1 MNLTF
6 NLHLLYIRESVQRL
20 FFVAQLTKPFIYNFK
35 KTGSL
40 HTTGLFCGGG
50 WVLGV
55 VANSIITLCS
65 IALIQNKLKSF
76 DNYFFFKILLQK
88 KGSLLRH
95 LFLCL
100 YKT

>member
-76 DNYFFFKILLQK
+76 DNYFFF
-88 KGSLLRH
+88 
-95 LFLCL
+95 
-100 YKT
+100 